1 MLSAY
6 NNGFVINT
14 NMASLIVQN
23 NLAKATNDMTFY
35 MERLATGLRINRASD
50 DPSGM
55 ALSSAMQAQISS
67 TKVAQNNSQTGV
79 SLLQT
84 AEGDLKT
91 IQKNLSTMKD
101 LITQSKTGTTSAAER
116 SALNATYQ
124 QLLSEIDRVA
134 TSSNYSGIKL
144 LDGSNSAANSIVLQI
159 DIKNTADNKLDISSA
174 LAAATNAGLGGIG
187 STAID
192 TVAGATAAESMME
205 AAYNQVTTQIS
216 RVGGYV
222 SRLSANVTRLKTRN
236 ENMQSASSLLTDAD
250 TAADTAA
257 YTKAQIL
264 QQTATSLLQQA
275 NQTSALILTLI
286 GAL

>member
-144 LDGSNSAANSIVLQI
+144 LDGSNSAANSILLQI

-174 LAAATNAGLGGIG
+174 LASASNAGLGGIG

-216 RVGGYV
+216 RVGGFV